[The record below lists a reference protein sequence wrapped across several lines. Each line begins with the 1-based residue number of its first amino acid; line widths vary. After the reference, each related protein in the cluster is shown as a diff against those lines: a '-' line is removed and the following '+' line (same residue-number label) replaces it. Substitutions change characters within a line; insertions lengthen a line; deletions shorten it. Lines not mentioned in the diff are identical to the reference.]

1 MIRRL
6 LACVMGAARARRT
19 SGIPAAFLFSTLLL
33 LISSVIAAAQST
45 TSTTWAV
52 SIVLPSRVVSGQ
64 LATLAVLGVD
74 GRLAEGIT
82 VGIGSDQRVK
92 TDKTGRAVFNVPQG
106 ASVLIATAAGNSA
119 AALVDPQAPVPD
131 TQAPRVAP
139 VVSQLDEF
147 PICGGGFS
155 GNADANHVMLN
166 DDRVFVLAASPE
178 CLAVL
183 ASPRAIP
190 GPAKIS
196 IESPVAQWNAGTTL
210 VSLHF
215 DPPLPPLVPDK
226 KSKLVLHVQGSEQA
240 LRVLVENK
248 TPGVL
253 RFVRG
258 DRQELLT
265 SGGAQNSAEVAVE
278 AVSAGD
284 FSFHARILAA
294 PDADAGRRY
303 LMAAES
309 LAPKELQHVVK
320 SLADHL
326 THHPGNTQKVRRQ
339 IDEIMSTTMAGD
351 FRTLLESAASALE

>member
-1 MIRRL
+1 M
-6 LACVMGAARARRT
+6 
-19 SGIPAAFLFSTLLL
+19 
-33 LISSVIAAAQST
+33 
-45 TSTTWAV
+45 
-52 SIVLPSRVVSGQ
+52 
-64 LATLAVLGVD
+64 
-74 GRLAEGIT
+74 
-82 VGIGSDQRVK
+82 
-92 TDKTGRAVFNVPQG
+92 
-106 ASVLIATAAGNSA
+106 IATAAGNSA
-119 AALVDPQAPVPD
+119 AALVDPQAPAPD

-155 GNADANHVMLN
+155 GNADANHVTLN

-226 KSKLVLHVQGSEQA
+226 KSKLVLHVQGSDQA

-253 RFVRG
+253 RFVARRSSGIAYLRRNPEFLRDRRG
-258 DRQELLT
+258 GVQCRRFLVSRAHPCGAGCRRRPPLSHGSGIARTRRISSALSRTLRTT
-265 SGGAQNSAEVAVE
+265 SRTTRATLRKS
-278 AVSAGD
+278 
-284 FSFHARILAA
+284 
-294 PDADAGRRY
+294 DA
-303 LMAAES
+303 
-309 LAPKELQHVVK
+309 
-320 SLADHL
+320 
-326 THHPGNTQKVRRQ
+326 Q

-351 FRTLLESAASALE
+351 FRTLAGVGSLSSGIARRWKCFAQLFGRQRLKINARGRNRNRYSSPAEVSILGEASGNAPCAICSSELRARPRRLSASS

>member
-1 MIRRL
+1 MLRQVFPL
-6 LACVMGAARARRT
+6 ARRSARISAAIFFISVLAT
-19 SGIPAAFLFSTLLL
+19 IPAIVAF
-33 LISSVIAAAQST
+33 AQST
-45 TSTTWAV
+45 ASTTWAV
-52 SIVLPSRVVSGQ
+52 SIVLPARVVSGQ
-64 LATLAVLGVD
+64 PATLAVLGVD

-82 VGIGSDQRVK
+82 VDIGKDQRVR
-92 TDKTGRAVFNVPQG
+92 TDKTGRASFAVPQG
-106 ASVLIATAAGNSA
+106 ASVVIATAAGNSA
-119 AALVDPQAPVPD
+119 ATLVDPQAPGA
-131 TQAPRVAP
+131 QAPRVAP

-155 GNADANHVMLN
+155 GDADANHVTLS

-196 IESPVAQWNAGTTL
+196 IATPVAQWNPRTTL

-215 DPPLPPLVPDK
+215 DPPLPPLVPNK
-226 KSKLVLHVQGSEQA
+226 KSKLILHVQGSDQA

-253 RFVRG
+253 RFLRG

-265 SGGAQNSAEVAVE
+265 TGGAQNSAEIPVQAIT
-278 AVSAGD
+278 AGD

-303 LMAAES
+303 LSAAQA
-309 LAPKELQHVVK
+309 LAPKDLQHTIQ
-320 SLADHL
+320 SLADRL
-326 THHPGNTQKVRRQ
+326 THHPGDTQKVGHH
-339 IDEIMSTTMAGD
+339 IDEIMSATMAGD